1 MFGKFLKKRAFRY
14 RMKLFIVAFVC
25 IWALIGSF
33 AWLQYN
39 RDKFSKKREIMAR
52 VDLAAGRIVDS
63 WSRSNLDLIDS
74 YVDFLSRYYQKMTFV
89 S

>member
-39 RDKFSKKREIMAR
+39 RDKFSKKREKI
-52 VDLAAGRIVDS
+52 GRAHV
-63 WSRSNLDLIDS
+63 
-74 YVDFLSRYYQKMTFV
+74 
-89 S
+89 